1 MKIVLIGGGSF
12 VFAPTVLED
21 CIVKHRMEGE
31 LVLVDLNLEAAAAM
45 AGAGRALARQHG
57 VDLLVSETDNREE
70 ALPGADFVILSA
82 APQGALRWKMDFDIL
97 KQFGLDDQARE
108 CGGLGGMLGA
118 FRSIA
123 MAMEL
128 ARDME
133 RLCPAALLL
142 DVTNPMPRVVTA
154 VARFSSVGVAGFCNI
169 AHRSGQG
176 YGLLPGLIGRKPHE
190 VDIVTGGLNHF
201 AWVLSMKDKQSGAD
215 LLPELRSFVE
225 HGDWSGLDEDLQ
237 RELDVM
243 KRWLGQYGAV
253 AAGAVDH
260 HAEYLPVQPGI
271 RYPQEPPYHGSAA
284 ERSLRL
290 EELRAI
296 AAGTL
301 DAKDSGI
308 FRHGSWEH
316 PVGLALSLAA
326 GSDGRLDILNVANG
340 HAIQE
345 LPPERIVEVPVRVRG
360 GKLEAE
366 PLPELPPALAE
377 VIRQLS
383 DVHELVAQ
391 AAVAGDRKL
400 AQKAV
405 DLDPAIED
413 KETAYAALDRML
425 EAHADLLPAFA

>member
-243 KRWLGQYGAV
+243 KRWLGQYG
-253 AAGAVDH
+253 GGGGGG
-260 HAEYLPVQPGI
+260 LSIIMPSI
-271 RYPQEPPYHGSAA
+271 CPYSR
-284 ERSLRL
+284 E
-290 EELRAI
+290 
-296 AAGTL
+296 
-301 DAKDSGI
+301 SGI
-308 FRHGSWEH
+308 PRSRLITARPLNAAFGSRSFGQS
-316 PVGLALSLAA
+316 PQARSTPRTPASSDTAA
-326 GSDGRLDILNVANG
+326 GSIRLVS
-340 HAIQE
+340 
-345 LPPERIVEVPVRVRG
+345 PCRSPR
-360 GKLEAE
+360 EATG
-366 PLPELPPALAE
+366 
-377 VIRQLS
+377 VW
-383 DVHELVAQ
+383 
-391 AAVAGDRKL
+391 
-400 AQKAV
+400 
-405 DLDPAIED
+405 
-413 KETAYAALDRML
+413 T
-425 EAHADLLPAFA
+425 F